1 MLKRLSLFLILCGLL
16 LAAQHL
22 MAQGSKSPLE
32 QPEPV
37 FTPKVVPGGSITIE
51 KIDGLAGEGQL
62 KAGQKVTFYLRYT
75 NNTGRPVA
83 GFSNGFR
90 VYSPDGATWGTT
102 TSDSTGGVGRGSM
115 DGGVFFVNFGIDGAG
130 ADTVGFGGFRIMKEG
145 ISNEWS
151 GTAFTITIGPISP
164 SMAGKKICL
173 DQSYFPPGGV
183 WLWSLDDQSDN
194 LPDWG
199 GPYCFTI
206 VK

>member
-1 MLKRLSLFLILCGLL
+1 MLKKLSLLLIVCGSLL
-16 LAAQHL
+16 IAQHL
-22 MAQGSKSPLE
+22 LAQGKKNPLE

-37 FTPKVVPGGSITIE
+37 FTPKVVPGGSIIID

-75 NNTGRPVA
+75 NKTGRPVA

-90 VYSPDGATWGTT
+90 VYSPDGATWGTVET
-102 TSDSTGGVGRGSM
+102 DSIGVGRNAM
-115 DGGVFFVNFGIDGAG
+115 DGGVFFVNFGVDGAG

-145 ISNEWS
+145 IANGWS
-151 GTAFTITIGPISP
+151 GVAFTITIGPISP
-164 SMAGKKICL
+164 SMAGKQICL
-173 DQSYFPPGGV
+173 DQSFFPPGGV

-194 LPDWG
+194 APDWS
-199 GPYCFTI
+199 GPFCFTI